1 MINIENN
8 IKFNVIKAN
17 DISVIKHKKQK
28 QAINESKPSNVNSN
42 DNNKE
47 NVKEKQNE
55 NKEKGDSHKNDLKKN
70 NNENDNIMDF
80 EHKTV
85 DEIYNYINGDKI
97 VKNKRKKKSRKNKK
111 AKKKKIYQMKIRKK

>member
-1 MINIENN
+1 
-8 IKFNVIKAN
+8 
-17 DISVIKHKKQK
+17 
-28 QAINESKPSNVNSN
+28 
-42 DNNKE
+42 
-47 NVKEKQNE
+47 
-55 NKEKGDSHKNDLKKN
+55 LKKN

-111 AKKKKIYQMKIRKK
+111 AKKEENIPDENQEEIVDNIVLQFKRDLSDKLIHARYITKIKPILSEEWIKIISSYN